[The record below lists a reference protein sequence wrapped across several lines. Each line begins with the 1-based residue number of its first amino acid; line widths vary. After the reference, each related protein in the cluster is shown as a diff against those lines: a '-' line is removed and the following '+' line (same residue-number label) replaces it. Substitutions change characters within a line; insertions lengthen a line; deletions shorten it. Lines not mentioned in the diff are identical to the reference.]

1 MTGGY
6 TGENSYW
13 NLLHHEDLLQNLLPF
28 IFMYLCSICYQ
39 KTCHWIVKNC
49 CFEYDLHSVLLG
61 PEVDLLP
68 RLLLPLAG
76 PEEFDED
83 DMERL
88 PPDLQYLPPTQ
99 TREPD
104 PESRKMLVQA
114 LTKLSSTRSGRAYLK
129 EKNAYVILRE
139 LHKWE
144 KVEDNLSTLMD
155 LIDILI
161 ADEPQEGMEDLHK
174 VEIPLDIAKKFE
186 ENP

>member
-1 MTGGY
+1 MQFY
-6 TGENSYW
+6 IQYCC
-13 NLLHHEDLLQNLLPF
+13 LH
-28 IFMYLCSICYQ
+28 
-39 KTCHWIVKNC
+39 T
-49 CFEYDLHSVLLG
+49 DLHSVLLG

-114 LTKLSSTRSGRAYLK
+114 LTKVT
-129 EKNAYVILRE
+129 NFF
-139 LHKWE
+139 
-144 KVEDNLSTLMD
+144 
-155 LIDILI
+155 
-161 ADEPQEGMEDLHK
+161 
-174 VEIPLDIAKKFE
+174 KKINFMHE
-186 ENP
+186 